1 MVSLLMG
8 RKRRYL
14 FTSHLSSSSGQGPY
28 SELTPTAYLDL
39 AFFAH
44 FYLVLVAVYLEFYQR
59 PPPPFIVFYYYFN
72 CQTYIAS
79 SILRLLIANISA
91 LSSPDSYHFFDFSF

>member
-59 PPPPFIVFYYYFN
+59 PPPPLSFFTIISIAKLISLHPYF
-72 CQTYIAS
+72 A
-79 SILRLLIANISA
+79 
-91 LSSPDSYHFFDFSF
+91 F